1 MPAVNV
7 DKRFNHLA
15 KMFRRRE
22 LPSMLDITV
31 KQRGPLKGFETGF
44 PVLEAASVRIVAARK
59 RRLLRCQAQS
69 RTCKIGIVP

>member
-1 MPAVNV
+1 LGGAVGFGSRFGVKGLRLCADGRAEMPVVNV

-31 KQRGPLKGFETGF
+31 KQRSPLQGFE
-44 PVLEAASVRIVAARK
+44 
-59 RRLLRCQAQS
+59 
-69 RTCKIGIVP
+69 